1 MSQEEEKTTV
11 RSIRF
16 PKELILEI
24 DTYVKRI
31 GKSTNKYLQDL
42 AIVDLAKVRKKVK

>member
-1 MSQEEEKTTV
+1 MEEEKTKV

-16 PKELILEI
+16 PKELFREI
-24 DTYVKRI
+24 DTHTAVI

-42 AIVDLAKVRKKVK
+42 ATVDLAKVRKKKR